1 MTTDTNSCSNALFLY
16 RTFIEMIS
24 FGYHGNLA
32 VGVTIAQI
40 SATSWRLGSGLLGR
54 EQEQWHC
61 WRLEQ
66 KVHIQGSGEGQSEEA
81 AESE

>member
-40 SATSWRLGSGLLGR
+40 SATSWRPGSGLLGR
-54 EQEQWHC
+54 E
-61 WRLEQ
+61 
-66 KVHIQGSGEGQSEEA
+66 
-81 AESE
+81 